1 MRLVDDY
8 LEEGLPFLTTL
19 YREAKIM
26 KVTTVQIYYQILL
39 KTANKAR
46 LFS

>member
-1 MRLVDDY
+1 
-8 LEEGLPFLTTL
+8 
-19 YREAKIM
+19 M